1 MNSSSHAFH
10 SMISRYQRL
19 DKNQG
24 ELIYNYFRVTCW
36 HKFLWYDF
44 REKLSLLLN
53 PTKVLNTEDGY
64 QRDWRGLFTL
74 SGMSQSENTLIS
86 QSQDKT
92 GKLLEL
98 WIKRSKDNGSVV
110 TVSQLQDSLGI
121 IDRYDV
127 YDDTVVQFSKW
138 FLRSSVRGRMYYSEV
153 SKLSKLN
160 ESSFMEQHLSVT
172 SNLQRKNQFY
182 K

>member
-1 MNSSSHAFH
+1 MSFLAE
-10 SMISRYQRL
+10 SRS
-19 DKNQG
+19 NN
-24 ELIYNYFRVTCW
+24 ELIEPRVSFNDIPLSAMRQKSRWTIIYNYFRVTCW
-36 HKFLWYDF
+36 HKFLCYDF

-86 QSQDKT
+86 QCQDKT
-92 GKLLEL
+92 SKLLEL
-98 WIKRSKDNGSVV
+98 WIKRSKDNDSVV

-127 YDDTVVQFSKW
+127 YDDTVVLLSKCL
-138 FLRSSVRGRMYYSEV
+138 LRSSVIGDCFYSEI
-153 SKLSKLN
+153 SKLS
-160 ESSFMEQHLSVT
+160 VT
-172 SNLQRKNQFY
+172 WT
-182 K
+182 